1 MQRLET
7 NDRQRLQDDKQERA
21 AGMMMMSADGDD
33 QADQQHEL
41 ADPSMAEP
49 GHVTNAQSVNDHY
62 VTTAERCMAQI
73 FSNSTFD
80 TLQLD
85 YTPDWRRL

>member
-7 NDRQRLQDDKQERA
+7 NDGQRLQDDKYRNVQLP
-21 AGMMMMSADGDD
+21 AGMMMISADGDD

-49 GHVTNAQSVNDHY
+49 GHAML
-62 VTTAERCMAQI
+62 E
-73 FSNSTFD
+73 
-80 TLQLD
+80 
-85 YTPDWRRL
+85 TP